1 MIVTERMRQLLKAKE
16 IPLLALAIEL
26 GVSESF
32 VSMAI
37 SGKRRFNLE
46 QSEILLE
53 LFGAELMSRVIYW
66 EGMHVSCPI

>member
-1 MIVTERMRQLLKAKE
+1 MIVTEKMRQLLKAKG
-16 IPLLALAIEL
+16 IHLLALATDL

-32 VSMAI
+32 LSMAI
-37 SGKRRFNLE
+37 CGKRKFNLK

-53 LFGAELMSRVIYW
+53 LFGAELMSRVIDW

>member
-1 MIVTERMRQLLKAKE
+1 MIVNERMRQLLKAKE

-32 VSMAI
+32 VSMAV
-37 SGKRRFNLE
+37 SGKRRFSLE
-46 QSEILLE
+46 QSRKLLNI
-53 LFGAELMSRVIYW
+53 FGAELMSRVIDW